1 MREKR
6 LLASVLSF
14 ALCACSTAA
23 QASAASC
30 TQTVPD
36 TFTSVSDTAAPET
49 AKTDN
54 SASVITIKLGDI
66 NNDEFIDAADA
77 SAVLSAYAKTSS
89 GLSSELTPMQAV
101 AADVNKDNIV
111 DAVDASCVLSYYA
124 YASTV
129 ISAPL
134 SIESYLKTRSE
145 AASTTTAATTTT
157 TTTTTTST
165 TTTAATT
172 SSSVTA
178 ATASSTSSATAASQ
192 VTSTSTAAASTS
204 TAVTTETT
212 SSPGTSATSEQ
223 TTTVITTVSSTTT
236 TTADPYKVSEIKLSK
251 TEISLNV
258 GEGDISMVTML
269 PATADK
275 TEKWT
280 SSDESIASV
289 NFEGWITAISEGV
302 CTITVQSVSNPDIK
316 ADINVSVI
324 DPTRVREIK
333 LSKSEIVIPTGGND
347 IAMVSMLPDNAVN
360 KGEVWLSSDE
370 NIATVSEE
378 GLISGKAPG
387 NCTITV
393 ISKSNPDVKAEVKV
407 KVTDPKQPL
416 GIKLTKYEMD
426 ILAGTLDIS
435 FVTTLPDTAVP
446 ITEIWSSS
454 DPAVASVDRWGNVYG
469 VSEGSCVITVSSK
482 ENPDI
487 RADIQV
493 KVHSR
498 PVITT
503 TATTTTTTTTTTTA
517 AEATTTVTTAS
528 DAAVSSTTLSS
539 TVTSSETTTVS
550 TTSAPSDTTTI
561 TTSHLIQSNNG
572 ATYVDGILIVNKTY
586 GLSKDFAADG
596 LNPNAAEQFRLLSE
610 DAAKLGLKIVC
621 SSGFRSYEYQEQ
633 LYNNYVAADGM
644 LKADTYSARA
654 GHSEHQTGLAIDVNS
669 ISDDFIDTPEC
680 EWLAQN
686 AHKYGFII
694 RYPKGKEAYTGFKYE
709 PWHIRYLGTETAT
722 KVYES
727 GLSLEEYLGI
737 DSYYR

>member
-66 NNDEFIDAADA
+66 NNDDFIDAADA

-111 DAVDASCVLSYYA
+111 DAVDASCMLSYYA

-129 ISAPL
+129 ISVPL

-145 AASTTTAATTTT
+145 AASTTTAAITTI
-157 TTTTTTST
+157 

-172 SSSVTA
+172 IT
-178 ATASSTSSATAASQ
+178 TTITSSATTSAAADTAAVSS
-192 VTSTSTAAASTS
+192 VTTTAASTAS
-204 TAVTTETT
+204 SAATTSVTTAIATTEETT
-212 SSPGTSATSEQ
+212 SASAPATTSTLTTTV
-223 TTTVITTVSSTTT
+223 TTTVIPTTT

-258 GEGDISMVTML
+258 GDGDISMVTML

-302 CTITVQSVSNPDIK
+302 CTVTVQSVSNPEIMADIK
-316 ADINVSVI
+316 VSVI

-333 LSKSEIVIPTGGND
+333 LSKSEMVIPTGGND

-378 GLISGKAPG
+378 GLISAKAPG
-387 NCTITV
+387 KCTITV

-469 VSEGSCVITVSSK
+469 VSEGSCIITVSSK
-482 ENPDI
+482 EDPDI

-498 PVITT
+498 PVITSVT
-503 TATTTTTTTTTTTA
+503 TTTAAGTATTTT
-517 AEATTTVTTAS
+517 VS
-528 DAAVSSTTLSS
+528 DTAVSSTTISS
-539 TVTSSETTTVS
+539 TASSSVS
-550 TTSAPSDTTTI
+550 TTVFTTTATSETSSV

-586 GLSKDFAADG
+586 SLSKDFDADG

-610 DAAKLGLKIVC
+610 DAAKLGLTIVC

-669 ISDDFIDTPEC
+669 ISDDFIGTPEC